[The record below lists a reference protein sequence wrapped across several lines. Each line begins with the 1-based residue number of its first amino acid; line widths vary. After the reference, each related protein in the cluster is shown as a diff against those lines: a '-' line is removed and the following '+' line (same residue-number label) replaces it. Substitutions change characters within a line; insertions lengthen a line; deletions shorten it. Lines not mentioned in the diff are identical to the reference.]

1 MVCRVSGVG
10 LDMLEHLGVTGY
22 VLHTLQHL
30 SEIQICKGYFHK
42 INYSRLAFSV
52 FWVEVISGL
61 LR

>member
-30 SEIQICKGYFHK
+30 SEIQIYFVK
-42 INYSRLAFSV
+42 
-52 FWVEVISGL
+52 VIFK
-61 LR
+61 